1 MKRNNKEFYLENY
14 IDTGLLCLELDLSDI
29 MFVRCYVLD
38 DDLYSVDL
46 EFSTLDDMNEMS
58 ILLTREKALELY
70 YYILEN
76 ARNLVGYES
85 AF

>member
-14 IDTGLLCLELDLSDI
+14 IDNDSLCLELDLLDI
-29 MFVRCYVLD
+29 MFVRCYVH

>member
-14 IDTGLLCLELDLSDI
+14 IDTNSLCLELDLLDI